1 MSKTRISPSILAA
14 DFSCLGREL
23 ARMEHAGADMI
34 HFDVM
39 DGVFVPNISFGIP
52 VLASIRKATSL
63 PFDIH
68 LMIADPLRYADAFAK
83 AGADM
88 ITFHLESDSDPRE
101 TIRAIHAAGSKAGL
115 TIHPST
121 PVEALF
127 PFLPELDFALIMSVE
142 PGFGGQSFLAD
153 APDRIRALRSMSP
166 DLPINVDGGINRET
180 AALCR
185 EAGADILVS
194 GNYLFG
200 AKDAAAA
207 IDSLR

>member
-1 MSKTRISPSILAA
+1 
-14 DFSCLGREL
+14 
-23 ARMEHAGADMI
+23 
-34 HFDVM
+34 
-39 DGVFVPNISFGIP
+39 
-52 VLASIRKATSL
+52 
-63 PFDIH
+63 
-68 LMIADPLRYADAFAK
+68 
-83 AGADM
+83 
-88 ITFHLESDSDPRE
+88 
-101 TIRAIHAAGSKAGL
+101 
-115 TIHPST
+115 
-121 PVEALF
+121 
-127 PFLPELDFALIMSVE
+127 MSVE

-153 APDRIRALRSMSP
+153 APDRIRALRSVSP

>member
-115 TIHPST
+115 TIRPST

-127 PFLPELDFALIMSVE
+127 PFMSVE